1 MIEIRNALREY
12 DNGNGDAAYQV
23 IEKMMPLIKKLASQI
38 HFMEKDDSI
47 QELSISIIQVLSK
60 TNRNSSEE
68 ECISFFKKVL
78 ENHYKKL
85 CKKNLSNKIQQV
97 ELDDNNRD
105 FFAEDFCSNIFY
117 LDVYLYIKKMPANK
131 KKEREIL
138 KLFLFEGMSDE
149 NIGKKMHISRQ
160 YVHRIRKKLL
170 QDFWKTNY
178 VEEGK
183 KI

>member
-47 QELSISIIQVLSK
+47 QELSISIIQALSK

-131 KKEREIL
+131 KKNEKFLNYFYL
-138 KLFLFEGMSDE
+138 KVCQMRTL
-149 NIGKKMHISRQ
+149 GKKCIYQDNMFTELEKNYCRISGK
-160 YVHRIRKKLL
+160 RIM
-170 QDFWKTNY
+170 
-178 VEEGK
+178 
-183 KI
+183 